1 MPDAIM
7 YQEDMFVVL
16 MPGAAEE
23 FLTPEEL
30 LERLEG
36 ILRDR
41 AASPAENRQSDL
53 PRELQ
58 RFSTVTE
65 QARHLRDTA
74 CDLELSPGE
83 AMQWYVV
90 RLEK

>member
-16 MPGAAEE
+16 MPGEAEV

-30 LERLEG
+30 LEKLVG
-36 ILRDR
+36 LL
-41 AASPAENRQSDL
+41 SENRQSDL
-53 PRELQ
+53 PRDLQ
-58 RFSTVTE
+58 RFATVAE
-65 QARHLRDTA
+65 QAQHLRDTA
-74 CDLELSPGE
+74 FELELAPGE

>member
-30 LERLEG
+30 LEQLEEL
-36 ILRDR
+36 LR
-41 AASPAENRQSDL
+41 NRQLDL
-53 PRELQ
+53 PRDLQ
-58 RFSTVTE
+58 RFATVAE
-65 QARHLRDTA
+65 QAQHLRDTA
-74 CDLELSPGE
+74 CELELSPGE

>member
-7 YQEDMFVVL
+7 YQEEMFVVL
-16 MPGAAEE
+16 MPGVAEE
-23 FLTPEEL
+23 FLSPEEL
-30 LERLEG
+30 LERLTG
-36 ILRDR
+36 LLSAG
-41 AASPAENRQSDL
+41 AASPAENRQYNL
-53 PRELQ
+53 PRDLQ
-58 RFSTVTE
+58 RFTTVAE

-74 CDLELSPGE
+74 CELELSPGE

>member
-16 MPGAAEE
+16 MPGEAEV

-30 LERLEG
+30 LEKLAG
-36 ILRDR
+36 LLGDR
-41 AASPAENRQSDL
+41 AASPAENRQPDL
-53 PRELQ
+53 PRDLQ
-58 RFSTVTE
+58 RFATVAE
-65 QARHLRDTA
+65 QAQHLRDTA
-74 CDLELSPGE
+74 CELELAPGE